1 MDAKTLAI
9 LLEAENIPKRW
20 YSINDETSIVQCAKV
35 IRNIDDKYWEYFY
48 FNERGGKDDYVKFD
62 SENND
67 DNESKACKFL
77 LKEIL
82 KRKENYIKVGL
93 PLK

>member
-9 LLEAENIPKRW
+9 LLKAENIPKRW

-67 DNESKACKFL
+67 DNESRACKFL
-77 LKEIL
+77 LKEMLSI
-82 KRKENYIKVGL
+82 KESYIKVGL